1 VPDISRRAKR
11 AEMQADNANAW
22 KGQGTGTSLVAA
34 VTNSPE
40 LEVKDAHLIFGAVWR
55 DLEGEFGRSGM
66 RFPRELILLG
76 GAPGAGKG
84 TNSDFIRKVRGIDA
98 PPIVISKLLNTPEA
112 RAVKS
117 RGGMVGDR
125 EVVSILLRKL
135 LEPEQQNGALLDGFP
150 RTKVQ
155 VECLKLLYDEMIAL
169 RREFYDTQEVIHF
182 KQPIFQI
189 MVLFVDEA
197 ESVARQLKRGRQVV
211 AHNEE
216 IARSGVGERWEERAT
231 DSSDGLARNRYRVF
245 KEQTYDALVSLKE
258 IFHYHFIN
266 GQAPIPEVQAN
277 IVRELE
283 YQSSLELDPRT
294 FDRLRGL
301 PLASEIVRHA
311 RQDLVR
317 RLDGYEVQQPETF
330 RRVVD
335 FIEGKMMP
343 IVARHA
349 VSGVASINSEDL
361 LFEDPAALAMLI
373 DVFSE
378 RGFHATV
385 DVTRVGVPLRFDLQT
400 GEIYSQEKMVF
411 RFTVR
416 FRSAE
421 IRG

>member
-1 VPDISRRAKR
+1 MKPTQ
-11 AEMQADNANAW
+11 MQADHAGAW
-22 KGQGTGTSLVAA
+22 TDQGTAAPLVPT
-34 VTNSPE
+34 VTNSPD
-40 LEVKDAHLIFGAVWR
+40 LEIKDAQLIFNTVR
-55 DLEGEFGRSGM
+55 RELEGEFGRRGM
-66 RFPRELILLG
+66 RFPKELILLG

-84 TNSDFIRKVRGIDA
+84 TNSDFIRKVRGIEA
-98 PPIVISKLLNTPEA
+98 PPIVVSQLLDTPEA
-112 RAVKS
+112 RAIKA

-125 EVVSILLRKL
+125 EVVGILFRKL

-169 RREFYDTQEVIHF
+169 RRECSGTPEVIHF
-182 KQPIFQI
+182 KHPIFHI

-216 IARSGVGERWEERAT
+216 VARSGVGERWEERAT
-231 DSSDGLARNRYRVF
+231 DFSEALARNRYRVF
-245 KEQTYDALVSLKE
+245 KEQTYDALVSLKQ

-266 GQAPIPEVQAN
+266 AQAPIPEVQAN

-317 RLDGYEVQQPETF
+317 RLDGYEVEQPETF
-330 RRVVD
+330 GRVLE
-335 FIEGKMMP
+335 FIECKMMP
-343 IVARHA
+343 IVIRHA
-349 VSGVASINSEDL
+349 VSGMASINSEDR
-361 LFEDPAALAMLI
+361 LFEEPAALVMLI
-373 DVFSE
+373 DIFSE

-385 DVTRVGVPLRFDLQT
+385 DVTRVGVPQRIDLQT
-400 GEIYSQEKMVF
+400 GQIYSQEKKVF
-411 RFTVR
+411 RFSVR
-416 FRSAE
+416 FRNPE